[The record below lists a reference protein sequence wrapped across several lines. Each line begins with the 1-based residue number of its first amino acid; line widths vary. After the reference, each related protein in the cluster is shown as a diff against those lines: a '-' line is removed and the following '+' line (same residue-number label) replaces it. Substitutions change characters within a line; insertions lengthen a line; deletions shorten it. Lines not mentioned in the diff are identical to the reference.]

1 AGEDPKFVARRMIVQ
16 ASEDIGNADPMA
28 MVVASSAAQAVQFVG
43 MPEAAIPLAHAAI
56 YLACAPKSNAC
67 YMALARAR
75 KDLKNERTKE
85 IPMHLRNPVFKN
97 AKDFGIGVGYKYPHD
112 FPGNYVK
119 QEYMPK
125 SPDFEPYYRPTEN
138 GHEAKIKARLER
150 LKDMDGGG
158 K

>member
-1 AGEDPKFVARRMIVQ
+1 
-16 ASEDIGNADPMA
+16 
-28 MVVASSAAQAVQFVG
+28 QFVG